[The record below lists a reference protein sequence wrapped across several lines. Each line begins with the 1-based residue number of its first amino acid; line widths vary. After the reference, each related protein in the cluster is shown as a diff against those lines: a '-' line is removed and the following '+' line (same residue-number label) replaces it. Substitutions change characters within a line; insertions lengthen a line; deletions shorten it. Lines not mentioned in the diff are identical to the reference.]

1 MPDFSCPALLRCR
14 PDQDAGFRL
23 QASHLL
29 RGRFPAPSPNLRP
42 RRADGPSTPRVASPR
57 PRFGLLRFRS
67 PLLPQS
73 LLFSL
78 PPGTEMF
85 QFPGF
90 APPIRAV
97 PPSDGGGL
105 PHSDIRASQ
114 DICSSARLFAA
125 CHVLPRL
132 REPRHPSCAL
142 VSFPCSFK
150 KRRLSLFLVHR
161 PALTQAGALFDL
173 LVFLL
178 PAVLLSARPVSFHH
192 VNVLFFRWRITD
204 SNR

>member
-150 KRRLSLFLVHR
+150 KRRLSLSFVHR
-161 PALTQAGALFDL
+161 PASDAGRRALRFAR
-173 LVFLL
+173 VSSAGRVSFLHG
-178 PAVLLSARPVSFHH
+178 LSASIMSMCSSSGSPWQS
-192 VNVLFFRWRITD
+192 
-204 SNR
+204 